1 MLNSLCHCVS
11 LKGYNTPEIGSHSV
25 IDRPE
30 SDILVY
36 PPMSIIAQIENVR
49 DINDDVLLQIGQTV
63 EHKKFGIG
71 RIKDIDGTKAVVDF
85 DKHGTKKLISDFLKP
100 C

>member
-1 MLNSLCHCVS
+1 M
-11 LKGYNTPEIGSHSV
+11 
-25 IDRPE
+25 DRIQNQEFDEFNQDFDFKPRKLDFKNNPSSSYRTVVDLE
-30 SDILVY
+30 
-36 PPMSIIAQIENVR
+36 IENVR